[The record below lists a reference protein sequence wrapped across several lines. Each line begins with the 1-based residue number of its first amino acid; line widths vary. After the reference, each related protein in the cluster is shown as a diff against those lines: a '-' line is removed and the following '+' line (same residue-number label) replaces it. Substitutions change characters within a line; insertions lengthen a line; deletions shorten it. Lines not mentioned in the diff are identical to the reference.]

1 MQRTA
6 LVVGSGPNGL
16 AAAIVLAQAGVNV
29 TVYEAAP
36 VAGGATRSGELT
48 LPGFIHDLGSAVHPM
63 AVTSPFFS
71 SLPLKDHGLK
81 WIHPIAQLAH
91 PLSEGPAILV
101 ERSVD
106 STATQFGKDD
116 GAYRTLYEPLVSHWA
131 TLSKDLLRPLGLP
144 RHPLQFSNFGRHAY
158 LSAESLAK
166 KLFSTAN
173 ASALFAGL
181 AAHSTLPL
189 DAAFSASF
197 GLVLGASAHAVG
209 WPIAAG
215 GSQSIADALQGVLK
229 SLGGKV
235 VTGHRVDKLSQH
247 SGADVTLCDV
257 TPRQFLELS
266 DGRLQ
271 PAFQAKLEAYRY
283 GPGVFKVDWALR
295 EPIPW
300 RSKECLRSATVH
312 VGGSYEEI
320 ALSEALV
327 SEGKVAPNPFVLLAQ
342 PSLFDTRRTPHGG
355 HTVWAYCHVPNGYRG
370 SALPN
375 IQAQIERFAPGFRD
389 CVIACA
395 SYSAANMQG
404 WNENLVGG
412 DINGGAVDYK
422 QLFLRPTS
430 MRYKTSLPGVFLC
443 SSSTPPGGAVHGMC
457 GYWAAQWAL
466 GYLRRKR

>member
-1 MQRTA
+1 MA
-6 LVVGSGPNGL
+6 
-16 AAAIVLAQAGVNV
+16 AQAGIV
-29 TVYEAAP
+29 EALHEM
-36 VAGGATRSGELT
+36 GMRYLTGE
-48 LPGFIHDLGSAVHPM
+48 
-63 AVTSPFFS
+63 
-71 SLPLKDHGLK
+71 
-81 WIHPIAQLAH
+81 
-91 PLSEGPAILV
+91 
-101 ERSVD
+101 
-106 STATQFGKDD
+106 
-116 GAYRTLYEPLVSHWA
+116 
-131 TLSKDLLRPLGLP
+131 GLP
-144 RHPLQFSNFGRHAY
+144 RHPLQFANFGRHAY
-158 LSAESLAK
+158 LSAESLARK
-166 KLFSTAN
+166 VFTTPKAR
-173 ASALFAGL
+173 ALFAGM

-197 GLVLGASAHAVG
+197 GLVLGTSAHAVG

-215 GSQSIADALQGVLK
+215 GSQSIAGALQGVLK
-229 SLGGKV
+229 SLGGKI
-235 VTGHRVDKLSQH
+235 VTGRRVDKLSQH
-247 SGADVTLCDV
+247 GGADVTLCDI

-266 DGRLQ
+266 EGRLQ
-271 PAFQAKLEAYRY
+271 PSYRAKLEAYRY

-300 RSKECLRSATVH
+300 RAKECLRSATVH

-327 SEGKVAPNPFVLLAQ
+327 SEGKVPPNPFVLLAQ
-342 PSLFDTRRTPHGG
+342 PSLFDSSRAPHGG

-375 IQAQIERFAPGFRD
+375 IQAQIERFAPGFQD
-389 CVIACA
+389 CVVACA
-395 SYSAANMQG
+395 SYSAPNMQS

-412 DINGGAVDYK
+412 DINGGAVDFK

-466 GYLRRKR
+466 AYLRKKG

>member
-1 MQRTA
+1 
-6 LVVGSGPNGL
+6 
-16 AAAIVLAQAGVNV
+16 
-29 TVYEAAP
+29 
-36 VAGGATRSGELT
+36 
-48 LPGFIHDLGSAVHPM
+48 
-63 AVTSPFFS
+63 
-71 SLPLKDHGLK
+71 
-81 WIHPIAQLAH
+81 
-91 PLSEGPAILV
+91 
-101 ERSVD
+101 
-106 STATQFGKDD
+106 
-116 GAYRTLYEPLVSHWA
+116 
-131 TLSKDLLRPLGLP
+131 
-144 RHPLQFSNFGRHAY
+144 
-158 LSAESLAK
+158 
-166 KLFSTAN
+166 
-173 ASALFAGL
+173 
-181 AAHSTLPL
+181 
-189 DAAFSASF
+189 
-197 GLVLGASAHAVG
+197 
-209 WPIAAG
+209 
-215 GSQSIADALQGVLK
+215 VLK